1 MPPREKPTR
10 DQASMVDWRM
20 KPAVVPPP
28 GKEPYICVLCR
39 ERVLPGEPVRWGP
52 RKGYGVHDDCARK
65 IPADAPRTPKKARA
79 GPPRGLRTLDRW
91 VDFDE
96 DVRQHRALLLYA
108 MQHEPRRSQR
118 GVARAVSVAE
128 GTIRNWCSTFS
139 WAPRIAGT
147 AGRVDEQAARM
158 YRELYAADYG
168 PTELPEVADRVI
180 VPLGVQPRDAGV
192 QPLSEVEENIREA
205 DRLARDEILRKRRG
219 DDEVR
224 QKHVKLVD
232 GALGYVVKE
241 MQAGTIRASLRDI
254 PTLLQCRALL
264 SGEVAASGGGTGT
277 TIESM
282 RVRVAREQGT
292 DLLDAVYEDVEELS
306 VILGALRGKRATE
319 AEDEGVGRAVAG
331 APGLRVVSDTD
342 EAG

>member
-1 MPPREKPTR
+1 MSREKPTR
-10 DQASMVDWRM
+10 DQASMVDWRL
-20 KPAVVPPP
+20 KPAVVPLP

-39 ERVLPGEPVRWGP
+39 ERVAPGVPVRYGP
-52 RKGYGVHDDCARK
+52 RKAYGVHDDCARK
-65 IPADAPRTPKKARA
+65 IPLDAPRPARKGKA
-79 GPPRGLRTLDRW
+79 GPPRGELSLARW
-91 VDFDE
+91 EAFSE

-118 GVARAVSVAE
+118 GVGRAVSVAE
-128 GTIRNWCSTFS
+128 GTIRQWCSKFS
-139 WAPRIAGT
+139 WAERMKGT
-147 AGRVDEQAARM
+147 AGRVDEQAAKL

-192 QPLSEVEENIREA
+192 QPPSEVEENIREA
-205 DRLARDEILRKRRG
+205 DRLVREEILRKRKA

-224 QKHVKLVD
+224 TKHVKLVD

-241 MQAGTIRASLRDI
+241 MQEGRIRASLRDI
-254 PTLLQCRALL
+254 PTLLQARALL
-264 SGEVAASGGGTGT
+264 SGEVSSSNAAAGGAP
-277 TIESM
+277 IESM

-292 DLLDAVYEDVEELS
+292 DFLDAVAEDVEELA
-306 VILGALRGKRATE
+306 VIVATLRGRRADAASVPQE
-319 AEDEGVGRAVAG
+319 RAAAG
-331 APGLRVVSDTD
+331 APGLRVVGPD